1 MIKVL
6 IADDHPIFRE
16 GLKRILAD
24 AGNFAVVGEAT
35 NGREAVEQSLS
46 ARPDIVLLD
55 ISMPGKGGIETAQEI
70 KDRNPKVCILMLTI
84 HPEDSFAVRCLK
96 EGVDGYMTKDAA
108 PSQLTHAIDKICSG
122 GKYVSPSL
130 AERLAVT
137 LGQGFVGPPHESLS
151 ERELEVMLRIA
162 AGNTVG
168 EIAGELYLSVKT
180 ISTYRSRI
188 LIKMNMRNNA
198 EIMRYAVQQGLVP

>member
-24 AGNFAVVGEAT
+24 AGNFMVVGEAT

-70 KDRNPKVCILMLTI
+70 KDRHPKVRILMLTI

-108 PSQLTHAIDKICSG
+108 PSQLTRAIDKICSG

-130 AERLAVT
+130 AERLAVN
-137 LGQGFVGPPHESLS
+137 LGQGFVGPLHESLS
-151 ERELEVMLRIA
+151 ERELEVMLHIA
-162 AGNTVG
+162 AGKTVG
-168 EIAGELYLSVKT
+168 EIAEELHLSVKT

-188 LIKMNMRNNA
+188 LIKMDMRNNA
-198 EIMRYAVQQGLVP
+198 EIMRYAMQQRLVS